1 MIPYSAPIQD
11 MRFVLNEVVGMDRIV
26 SLPGYDAA
34 TPDMVDA
41 ILEEANKLA
50 SNVLAPIN
58 FSGDQE
64 GSVLENGVV
73 RTPKGFKEAYKQYQ
87 EGGWNSVPF
96 DPEHGGQGLPW
107 TLAMAVQ
114 EMWQS
119 ANMSFALCPMLNQ
132 GAVEALTIHGSD
144 KLKEIYLGK
153 LISGEWTGTMNLTE
167 PQAGSDL
174 AAIRTKAEREDGHY
188 RISGQ
193 KIFITYGEHDF
204 TDNIIHMVLARMPDA
219 PPGIKGISL
228 FVVPK
233 FLVNPDGSL
242 GDRNDLRCVSLE
254 HKLGIHASPTAVMAF
269 GDNDGAIGYL
279 VGEENRGI
287 EYMFTM
293 MNNARM
299 GVGLQGVAISE
310 RAYQQARDY
319 ARTRVQSRDM
329 ADAKGE
335 PVAIIRHPDVR
346 RMLMTM
352 RSQTEAARALTY
364 YAVAAL
370 DIAKKHPD
378 PEEAAKGQSLADL
391 LTPVVKAWSTDLG
404 VENASIGIQIHGGMG
419 FIEETGVSQHLRDAR
434 ITPIYEGTNGIQAND
449 LVFRKVIRDGGAA
462 ARTLFAEIRE
472 TIDALKNRPGDDM
485 AAIAIGLGKALDA
498 LEKATNWLVE
508 NGKRIPTAAAAGAAH
523 YLKMFGIVTGGFL
536 MAKGA
541 MAAQEGQT
549 DPSADQRFLDAKL
562 ITARFF
568 ADQFL
573 PQAIGLLTPITEG
586 HRTVTALSNDQF

>member
-1 MIPYSAPIQD
+1 M
-11 MRFVLNEVVGMDRIV
+11 
-26 SLPGYDAA
+26 
-34 TPDMVDA
+34 
-41 ILEEANKLA
+41 
-50 SNVLAPIN
+50 
-58 FSGDQE
+58 
-64 GSVLENGVV
+64 
-73 RTPKGFKEAYKQYQ
+73 
-87 EGGWNSVPF
+87 PF

-144 KLKEIYLGK
+144 ELKEIYLGK

-174 AAIRTKAEREDGHY
+174 AAIRTKAVREDGHY

-193 KIFITYGEHDF
+193 KIYITYGEHDF

-254 HKLGIHASPTAVMAF
+254 HKLGIQASPTAVMAF
-269 GDNDGAIGYL
+269 GDNDGAVGYL

-319 ARTRVQSRDM
+319 ARSPRAEPRHGRRQGRAGRDHPASRRAPD
-329 ADAKGE
+329 AD
-335 PVAIIRHPDVR
+335 D
-346 RMLMTM
+346 
-352 RSQTEAARALTY
+352 
-364 YAVAAL
+364 
-370 DIAKKHPD
+370 
-378 PEEAAKGQSLADL
+378 
-391 LTPVVKAWSTDLG
+391 
-404 VENASIGIQIHGGMG
+404 
-419 FIEETGVSQHLRDAR
+419 DAR
-434 ITPIYEGTNGIQAND
+434 P
-449 LVFRKVIRDGGAA
+449 RPKPP
-462 ARTLFAEIRE
+462 AR
-472 TIDALKNRPGDDM
+472 
-485 AAIAIGLGKALDA
+485 
-498 LEKATNWLVE
+498 
-508 NGKRIPTAAAAGAAH
+508 
-523 YLKMFGIVTGGFL
+523 
-536 MAKGA
+536 
-541 MAAQEGQT
+541 
-549 DPSADQRFLDAKL
+549 
-562 ITARFF
+562 
-568 ADQFL
+568 
-573 PQAIGLLTPITEG
+573 
-586 HRTVTALSNDQF
+586 

>member
-11 MRFVLNEVVGMDRIV
+11 MRFVLNEVVGMDRIT
-26 SLPGYDAA
+26 SLPGYADA

-41 ILEEANKLA
+41 ILDEAGKLA

-64 GSVLENGVV
+64 GAVLENGVV
-73 RTPKGFKEAYKQYQ
+73 RTPKGFREAYRQYQ

-96 DPEHGGQGLPW
+96 DPGHGGQGLPW

-114 EMWQS
+114 EMWQA

-132 GAVEALTIHGSD
+132 GAVEALTEHGSD
-144 KLKEIYLGK
+144 ELKEIYLGK

-174 AAIRTKAEREDGHY
+174 AAIRTRAVREDGHY

-193 KIFITYGEHDF
+193 KIYITYGEHDF
-204 TDNIIHMVLARMPDA
+204 TENIIHMVLARLNDA

-269 GDNDGAIGYL
+269 GDNDGAVGYL

-329 ADAKGE
+329 TDAKGE
-335 PVAIIRHPDVR
+335 PVSIIRHPDVR

-370 DIAKKHPD
+370 DIAKKHAD
-378 PEEAAKGQSLADL
+378 PAEAAKGQAMADL
-391 LTPVVKAWSTDLG
+391 LTPVVKAWCTDLG

-419 FIEETGVSQHLRDAR
+419 FIEETGAAQHLRDAR

-462 ARTLFAEIRE
+462 AGVLFAEMRE
-472 TIDALKNRPGDDM
+472 TVETLKHLPGDDM
-485 AAIAIGLGKALDA
+485 AAISIGLGKAVDA
-498 LEKATNWLVE
+498 LDKATAWLVE
-508 NGKRIPTAAAAGAAH
+508 HGKRMPQAAAAGAAS
-523 YLKMFGIVTGGFL
+523 YLRMFGITTGGFL
-536 MAKGA
+536 MARAA
-541 MAAQEGQT
+541 MAAQQGQT
-549 DPSADQRFLDAKL
+549 DPDADQRFLDAKL

-573 PQAIGLLTPITEG
+573 PQAVSLLTPITEG
-586 HRTVTALSNDQF
+586 HRTVMALSEDQF